1 MNYRNVTFFLSFLSF
16 SFISLAQNA
25 ATEFIVYWG
34 SAQARLNAA
43 NHYHGVVQVKEQDI
57 LHNIYK
63 SPLVWDGKK
72 MLSITFMMD
81 GMAFQNK
88 DRAAF
93 EAQMKLW
100 DDAKPD
106 KLENADTLHLSQITL
121 AEGISGTLDIRILRE
136 PKTEKSV
143 IEQGIET
150 RVLNGEVT
158 DLNESNI
165 RVEYGVVS
173 YRWGKYISYGNAQS
187 PYMSISQFWET
198 MQERPELLRTMD
210 FQREQVEALLEIRLA
225 DNGTVNF
232 VYPMKDTIPY
242 RHFLENITFRKRIFK
257 PNTLIYCAFRTDD
270 SRDLNLCTHRIV
282 LLADD
287 DSRLSLTEKE
297 TTDFTLQWGKS
308 FRIKKEK
315 AFLKT
320 LKNTKGEP
328 FSADQNERIMHVI
341 NDLDA
346 LKKNPLEL
354 LVKDKKIVHWTCTF
368 GNSFSKETKNSIDGK
383 EIQVKEIPVFY
394 DSKIGMTAKERE
406 GIDTLVAQTGLL
418 SIYDI
423 KAEGFDFQPF
433 SFVFMT
439 KMNVQD
445 ILKEKNIFIGTP
457 LVSLD
462 GKSVH
467 IDYELKIATIGNL
480 KIEDSEGKELW
491 VKSGDFKVGKFSAVA
506 TDLILEK
513 GKKYKVVLALGLGR
527 EEKEF
532 EY

>member
-1 MNYRNVTFFLSFLSF
+1 MNYRNVTFFLFFLSF
-16 SFISLAQNA
+16 YSISLAQNA

-43 NHYHGVVQVKEQDI
+43 NHYHGIMQVKEQDI
-57 LHNIYK
+57 LTNIYK
-63 SPLVWDGKK
+63 MPLVWDGKQ
-72 MLSITFMMD
+72 MLSITYGMD
-81 GMAFQNK
+81 DITFQNK
-88 DRAAF
+88 DRTAF

-100 DDAKPD
+100 DDANPD
-106 KLENADTLHLSQITL
+106 KLENTDTLHLSQITL
-121 AEGISGTLDIRILRE
+121 AEGISGTLDIQVLRE
-136 PKTEKSV
+136 PKTEKSA
-143 IEQGIET
+143 IIQGIEN

-187 PYMSISQFWET
+187 PYMSMSQFWET

-210 FQREQVEALLEIRLA
+210 FQREQVKVSLSVLMGE
-225 DNGTVNF
+225 NGTVNF
-232 VYPMKDTIPY
+232 GYPMRDTIPY
-242 RHFLENITFRKRIFK
+242 KFFLENITFRKRMFK
-257 PNTLIYCAFRTDD
+257 PNTLIYCGFTTDD
-270 SRDLNLCTHRIV
+270 SRELNLCTQRIV
-282 LLADD
+282 LVADD
-287 DSRLSLTEKE
+287 DPRLSLTEKE
-297 TTDFTLQWGKS
+297 ATDFTLQWGKS
-308 FRIKKEK
+308 FRIKKK
-315 AFLKT
+315 KVFLKT
-320 LKNTKGEP
+320 LKNAKGET

-341 NDLDA
+341 NDLEN

-354 LVKDKKIVHWTCTF
+354 LVKDKKVAHWTCTF
-368 GNSFSKETKNSIDGK
+368 GNSFSKRTKNSVDGK

-394 DSKIGMTAKERE
+394 DSKEGMTAKVRE
-406 GIDTLVAQTGLL
+406 GIDSLLAQTGLL
-418 SIYDI
+418 SVYDI
-423 KAEGFDFQPF
+423 KAEDFDFQPF
-433 SFVFMT
+433 SFTFMT
-439 KMNVQD
+439 KMNDRD
-445 ILKEKNIFIGTP
+445 IVKEQNIFISMP
-457 LVSLD
+457 VVSLD
-462 GKSVH
+462 GKSIH

-480 KIEDSEGKELW
+480 KIEDSDGKELW